1 MMATKIII
9 GPELL
14 KLMSEWEIVDKL
26 KKKKKTEYN
35 KIRYDLSRCW
45 ERLKAGGGGDDRG

>member
-1 MMATKIII
+1 MATKIII

-26 KKKKKTEYN
+26 KKKKN
-35 KIRYDLSRCW
+35 RIQ
-45 ERLKAGGGGDDRG
+45 

>member
-26 KKKKKTEYN
+26 KKKKKQNTI
-35 KIRYDLSRCW
+35 K
-45 ERLKAGGGGDDRG
+45 